1 MAAKKNSLGIFLLI
15 GAVVLLSSF
24 KNKPKGKAQNSL
36 IDMNGIPTGTN
47 SIYLIPNAIIYN
59 EAMAPIYTNNSG
71 SYLQVAVLN
80 DLATPTGMFNVAY
93 GMDFLNAQTGY
104 VPFESTIVNP

>member
-1 MAAKKNSLGIFLLI
+1 MATKKNSLGIFLLI

-24 KNKPKGKAQNSL
+24 KSKPKNKAQNSL
-36 IDMNGIPTGTN
+36 IDMSGLPTGTN
-47 SIYLIPNAIIYN
+47 SIYLIPNGVIYN
-59 EAMAPIYTNNSG
+59 SAMAPIYINNSG

-80 DLATPTGMFNVAY
+80 DPSTPNGMFNVAY

-104 VPFESTIVNP
+104 VTFESTIVNP